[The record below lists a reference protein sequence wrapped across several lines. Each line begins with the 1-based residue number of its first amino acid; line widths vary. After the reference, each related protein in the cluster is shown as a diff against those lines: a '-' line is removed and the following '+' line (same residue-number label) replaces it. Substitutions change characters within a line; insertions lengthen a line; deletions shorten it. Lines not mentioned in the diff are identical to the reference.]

1 MPQPIDFDSLVDQAT
16 AAPPPSPLPGSPN
29 YDQLAGQVIDM
40 QAAVDRQRAQKNL
53 ALAQG
58 SNPDAEAKAL
68 QASKALGIPQP
79 AASANLQEA
88 TQSAQQLQNNQTL
101 AAAPGLSAFIGSN
114 PLAARIAQDDFDKL
128 GTLDRMWT
136 AMKSGWGT
144 AIDSNALGR
153 LGTTKQAAGFLGIA
167 TPDTDQAIQTVEG
180 RIAATPRLSG
190 GLGTVQQFTGFLA
203 GLIDNAAQGG
213 GKGGA
218 AGAAIGGVS
227 GAAAGAPFLGV
238 GAVPGAA
245 AGATSGAITGF
256 TIGFNADMAQVAA
269 GNAYLKMGQ
278 MRGADGQPLSEAG
291 KQFGAIFT
299 GAATYAIGKYAGAA
313 ESKILGS
320 NAEKIAQQ
328 AIEQAV
334 QTPTFARAAASFA
347 GKTAVGA
354 GAGAAVMTS
363 MEASAILGEQIAKT
377 MSSGD
382 FGTDPQELISRLS
395 DAALNGALTLG
406 ALHATMGGLGL
417 YGDMRAASRAQ
428 AQAAMFKNILDGS
441 AESKTRQRDLDTFQ
455 QFMQAQTDG
464 SPVED
469 LHVPAAKVRELY
481 QGMAIDPANLE
492 PGKDPLFGFVPDM
505 AKQLAEAQ
513 STGGD
518 VVIPTADFV
527 THLAGS
533 PIAEKLL
540 PDIRVGADAMSVN
553 EAKAFQDNYNERIKQ
568 AIDDAAGTTKE
579 PDSAQ
584 QIADDVR
591 QRAMAAG
598 RPAAEASRYG
608 QIFASRYVARAER
621 RGLGEDPAAL
631 YKAEGVQIGDGG
643 ASPAGR
649 RARELSQSALPED
662 HVGTTLMALGKHDE
676 LFQYPKSS
684 AKDLETIAKDK
695 NPAIKIERETITQ
708 MDGTEKA
715 TGHYRVTLPGGRK
728 ATIQEKDGKV
738 WINASGVGEGKGGS
752 LLYDL
757 AANYAHSN
765 GLKFIGDPDGL
776 SDAGMRR
783 RLENML
789 SSAVKYGTTEHL
801 EPHERQLRGETEL
814 GLPPL
819 KWENGA
825 HAENIRSMVR
835 AQVATNEHAQPL
847 ASSLEYDARADAFR
861 DASGNAVEGAAGVLA
876 DLASFERG
884 TAGPG
889 AGGQASLRR
898 TALFRALLRG
908 ADERRALL
916 ERLRGESGSVGGG
929 DGGSLEKAFYQSV
942 GDDRRGSIRFD
953 DAHAV
958 INLFEKADSSTL
970 IHEGG
975 HAWLEELAT
984 DAGAETAPAQLR
996 DDMATVR
1003 EWLGNDG
1010 GEFTTEQHEQFARA
1024 AERYLMEG
1032 KAPSQ
1037 ALAPVFSRFKQ
1048 WLTKIY
1054 RTVAAL
1060 DTPINDDIRSVFDR
1074 LLASDAE
1081 LAEAT
1086 KSTGLEPNFADR
1098 KQAGMTQA
1106 EWGAYLRTI
1115 DKANQQAEATMLD
1128 KMMAAVRRQRAA
1140 EYREERAKV
1149 ADDVAKTVD
1158 ARPDMQ
1164 ALNLLR
1170 SGKMPDGTELGE
1182 RIRLNTNFVSEVY
1195 GKDGLEAL
1203 PKGITS
1209 KDGFDPAYVSEMLG
1223 FDSPD
1228 EMIRGLQSL
1237 EGQQREIR
1245 QAEGERRGIRQYL
1258 IDQETDARMAERK
1271 GELTDEASI
1280 KDEAQAA
1287 LHGEGRAELLA
1298 TELRY
1303 LRRMGAQA
1311 LLKQGERRAGAGTP
1325 EPTEGDA
1332 ALKAAQWNEQAEK
1345 DMAAAM
1351 RDSVAVTK
1359 PMLAA
1364 MRARVDSLL
1373 EGKTTAE
1380 IGRFNS
1386 FLRDER
1392 KAAREV
1398 QEAILAK
1405 DWGAAAAAKQRQI
1418 ISHILYTKARDA
1430 AGEVERGTRN
1440 FERATSKPSFKTL
1453 DAEYNDQ
1460 IQDLLLRFGFDS
1472 KRGEEL
1478 QRTKG
1483 GTLQEFVE
1491 RKSADSGIELQ
1502 VDPALFDHPGKAVG
1516 DLSLAEFR
1524 ALDEAVRSMREIGRG
1539 EKLIEV
1545 DGIKRDFAE
1554 VRDEV
1559 VAAIRDLG
1567 ERAKS
1572 DYYDPKDAGA
1582 RAAFA
1587 EKLFGG
1593 LRSIDASLTKPE
1605 ALFDQIDRGD
1615 PLGIMNRA
1623 VFRRLKEAQHREDR
1637 TQEVASK
1644 ALKDAVDAGGK
1655 GWQKRLRDA
1664 VPDDPNLVNP
1674 ETGRPMKLTRQ
1685 RMLSIALNWGNE
1697 GNRIKLADGY
1707 RWDPRAVKS
1716 FLDKNMTKA
1725 DWDFVQRVWE
1735 IFDANKADLD
1745 ALQKRVTGVGLDLVQ
1760 ADRFTTP
1767 HGEYRG
1773 GYYPIVYDA
1782 ARDLKSETHA
1792 EKNSA
1797 DTLFPNGY
1805 TRATTPKGSTI
1816 SRVEGVKRPIQ
1827 LSLDVAPWKIGQT
1840 LHDLAFR
1847 EAIMDADRL
1856 LGDGSVK
1863 RAFDDVFGSEYRK
1876 TLRPWLKHVANARN
1890 IDDAA
1895 IGWIDKAISTMRTNT
1910 VMVGIGFR
1918 LSTILKHDLT
1928 ALANSIGEIGAK
1940 EMLTATRDL
1949 YRPGD
1954 DGSNSWQ
1961 FIFDKSAEMKYRQ
1974 NAYDKDITAQY
1985 DKLLGDSAYTK
1996 FQKQAQHYGH
2006 LAVSKLDMGTAGPV
2020 WLSSYRKALAE
2031 GRNDTDAVYLA
2042 DKSVRNAHGA
2052 QGITDTAAIQ
2062 RARGAAQLINM
2073 FYGFFNHVY
2082 NRQRLIAMDAAS
2094 GVKNLRAGERKA
2106 AIHDFASVLA
2116 RSFWYIAVPGLI
2128 EAIVATQGP
2137 NQNKDEGWGEWSA
2150 KAVLGSVPA
2159 GIPIMR
2165 DIAKA
2170 VLEGR
2175 DYEGSPL
2182 VNAVNSLIRGGV
2194 DVAHIARGEE
2204 TSGNTGK
2211 HIATA
2216 VGLAAGLPTAAPF
2229 TAGKFLWDY
2238 GSGEASPESL
2248 AEWYRGLTTGKTEQ

>member
-1 MPQPIDFDSLVDQAT
+1 MPGQIDFDTLADQAT
-16 AAPPPSPLPGSPN
+16 APAVAPPPPSSAN
-29 YDQLAGQVIDM
+29 FDDLAGQVIDM

-53 ALAQG
+53 VQAQG
-58 SNPDAEAKAL
+58 SNPDSEAKAL

-88 TQSAQQLQNNQTL
+88 TQSADLQKNMQTL
-101 AAAPGLSAFIGSN
+101 AAAPGLSSFIGSN

-136 AMKSGWGT
+136 ALKTGAAT

-153 LGTTKQAAGFLGIA
+153 LGNDKQAETLFGA
-167 TPDTDQAIQTVEG
+167 DSSQTDQAIQTLEG
-180 RIAATPRLSG
+180 RVAATPRLTG
-190 GLGTVQQFTGFLA
+190 ALGTVQQFTGFVA
-203 GLIDNAAQGG
+203 GIVNNAIVGG
-213 GKGGA
+213 GLGA
-218 AGAAIGGVS
+218 GAGAAVGGGL
-227 GAAAGAPFLGV
+227 GAAAGGV
-238 GAVPGAA
+238 GAIPGAV
-245 AGATSGAITGF
+245 AGAGTGAL
-256 TIGFNADMAQVAA
+256 IGFNADMAQVAA

-299 GAATYAIGKYAGAA
+299 GAATYALGTYGGAV
-313 ESKILGS
+313 ESKLLGG

-328 AIEQAV
+328 AVEQAV
-334 QTPTFARAAASFA
+334 TTPTFARAAASFA
-347 GKTAVGA
+347 GSTAKGAAA
-354 GAGAAVMTS
+354 GAGFMTA
-363 MEASAILGEQIAKT
+363 MEASNIVGEQIAKALT
-377 MSSGD
+377 AGN
-382 FGTDPQELISRLS
+382 FGTDPQEIVNRLS
-395 DAALNGALTLG
+395 EAALNGALTLG
-406 ALHATMGGLGL
+406 ALHATMGGIGL
-417 YGDMRAASRAQ
+417 YGDARTAVRAQ
-428 AQAAMFKNILDGS
+428 AQATMFKNILEGA

-455 QFMQAQTDG
+455 QFMQAQTNG

-469 LHVPAAKVRELY
+469 LHVPASKIRELY

-492 PGKDPLFGFVPDM
+492 PGRDPVFGFVPDM
-505 AKQLAEAQ
+505 AKQLADAENN
-513 STGGD
+513 GGD

-527 THLAGS
+527 AHLAGS
-533 PIAEKLL
+533 PVAEKLL
-540 PDIRVGADAMSVN
+540 PDIRVGADAMSLN
-553 EAKAFQDNYNERIKQ
+553 EAKQFQEEYEARIKR
-568 AIDDAAGTTKE
+568 AVDEAAGAKQE
-579 PDSAQ
+579 ADSAQ
-584 QIADDVR
+584 QIAEDVR
-591 QRAMAAG
+591 QKAIAAG

-631 YKAEGVQIGDGG
+631 YKAEGVQIGEAAGEGRILNQGAVDQTTTPEFKKWFGKSKVVDEDGVPQVMYHGTGADIESFKGKQASSIFVADHPIVGEAYAEASAQWLKKHGMEGG
-643 ASPAGR
+643 ANIMPVFAKAEHPFDYENSHHVQALVDRLFKDTPTHEQGDGQKALILDGKNTLYTEPVLREALASGDWKLIESP
-649 RARELSQSALPED
+649 EVQ
-662 HVGTTLMALGKHDE
+662 K
-676 LFQYPKSS
+676 
-684 AKDLETIAKDK
+684 
-695 NPAIKIERETITQ
+695 AIKAEGHDSFYVHE
-708 MDGTEKA
+708 DGFK
-715 TGHYRVTLPGGRK
+715 
-728 ATIQEKDGKV
+728 
-738 WINASGVGEGKGGS
+738 N
-752 LLYDL
+752 
-757 AANYAHSN
+757 
-765 GLKFIGDPDGL
+765 
-776 SDAGMRR
+776 
-783 RLENML
+783 
-789 SSAVKYGTTEHL
+789 
-801 EPHERQLRGETEL
+801 L
-814 GLPPL
+814 GLHNPEQL
-819 KWENGA
+819 KSAIGNRG
-825 HAENIRSMVR
+825 
-835 AQVATNEHAQPL
+835 TF
-847 ASSLEYDARADAFR
+847 DANDQRIHYQD
-861 DASGNAVEGAAGVLA
+861 
-876 DLASFERG
+876 ERG
-884 TAGPG
+884 KI
-889 AGGQASLRR
+889 Q
-898 TALFRALLRG
+898 FN
-908 ADERRALL
+908 
-916 ERLRGESGSVGGG
+916 
-929 DGGSLEKAFYQSV
+929 
-942 GDDRRGSIRFD
+942 
-953 DAHAV
+953 DAQAV
-958 INLFEKADSSTL
+958 ISLFEKADSSTL

-975 HAWLEELAT
+975 HAWLEELAA

-996 DDMATVR
+996 DDIATVR

-1024 AERYLMEG
+1024 AEAYLMEG
-1032 KAPSQ
+1032 KAPSR
-1037 ALAPVFSRFKQ
+1037 ALGRVFSRFKQ

-1060 DTPINDDIRSVFDR
+1060 DTPINDDIRGVFDR
-1074 LLASDAE
+1074 LLATDAE

-1115 DKANQQAEATMLD
+1115 DRANQQAESTMLD
-1128 KMMAAVRRQRAA
+1128 KMMATVRRQRTA

-1149 ADDVAKTVD
+1149 EDDVAKTVD

-1170 SGKMPDGTELGE
+1170 SGKMPDGSDIGE
-1182 RIRLNTNFVSEVY
+1182 RIRLNTNFVVEVY

-1245 QAEGERRGIRQYL
+1245 QAEGEKRGIRQYL

-1280 KDEAQAA
+1280 KDEAVAA
-1287 LHGEGRAELLA
+1287 LHGEGQEELLT

-1311 LLKQGERRAGAGTP
+1311 LLKQGERRSETGTP
-1325 EPTEGDA
+1325 EPKEGDA
-1332 ALKAAQWNEQAEK
+1332 ALKSAQWNEQAEK
-1345 DMAAAM
+1345 DMTAAL
-1351 RDSVAVTK
+1351 RESVTVIK
-1359 PMLAA
+1359 PMLEA
-1364 MRARVDSLL
+1364 MRGRVDQVLA
-1373 EGKTTAE
+1373 GKTTAE

-1418 ISHILYTKARDA
+1418 ISHILYTKARA
-1430 AGEVERGTRN
+1430 AAAEVERSTRN
-1440 FERATSKPSFKTL
+1440 FERATAKPSSKST
-1453 DAEYNDQ
+1453 DAEYNNQ
-1460 IQDLLLRFGFDS
+1460 IQDLLGRFGFDS
-1472 KRGEEL
+1472 GRGAEL

-1483 GTLQEFVE
+1483 GTLQEFVQKQSE
-1491 RKSADSGIELQ
+1491 DHGIELQ
-1502 VDPALFDHPGKAVG
+1502 VDPALFEFAGKPVG
-1516 DLSLAEFR
+1516 DLTLGEFR
-1524 ALDEAVRSMREIGRG
+1524 ALDEAVRSMQEMGRG
-1539 EKLIEV
+1539 LKMIEV
-1545 DGIKRDFAE
+1545 DGVKRDFDE

-1567 ERAKS
+1567 ERMKS
-1572 DYYDPKDAGA
+1572 DYYDPADAGKL
-1582 RAAFA
+1582 AAAKEAIFHT
-1587 EKLFGG
+1587 
-1593 LRSIDASLTKPE
+1593 LRGIDASLTKPE

-1637 TQEVASK
+1637 TQEVAAK
-1644 ALKDAVDAGGK
+1644 ALKDAVADAGK
-1655 GWQKRLRDA
+1655 GWQKHLRDA
-1664 VPDDPNLVNP
+1664 LPDDPNLRNP

-1685 RMLSIALNWGNE
+1685 RMLSIALNWGND

-1725 DWDFVQRVWE
+1725 DWDFVQSVWK

-1760 ADRFTTP
+1760 ADRFSTP
-1767 HGEYRG
+1767 HGEYEG

-1782 ARDLKSETHA
+1782 ARDQKSETHA
-1792 EKNSA
+1792 EKNAA

-1856 LGDGSVK
+1856 LGDGAVK

-1876 TLRPWLKHVANARN
+1876 TLRPWLKHVANVRN

-1895 IGWIDKAISTMRTNT
+1895 ISWIDKAIQTARTNT

-1985 DKLLGDSAYTK
+1985 DKLLGDNAYTK

-2031 GRNDTDAVYLA
+2031 GRNDADAVYLA

-2094 GVKNLRAGERKA
+2094 GVKNAKAGAYREATR
-2106 AIHDFASVLA
+2106 DFASVLA

-2137 NQNKDEGWGEWSA
+2137 NENKDEGWGEWSA

-2182 VNAVNSLIRGGV
+2182 VNAVNSVIRGGV
-2194 DVAHIARGEE
+2194 DLAHIASGEE

-2216 VGLAAGLPTAAPF
+2216 AGLVAGLPTAAPF

-2238 GSGEASPESL
+2238 GNGEASPESL
-2248 AEWYRGLTTGKTEQ
+2248 GDWYRGLTSGKTQP